1 MQSEFTIHQNQSDSS
16 KSSFV
21 ELKVQNNF
29 VTLEPLFTNQVIS
42 TNQTH
47 LGKPVPFYEKHQN
60 STAGYFITYLFV
72 LFAWAFYYQ
81 KHNKGLHSIIKSF
94 FSNSVFF
101 QELNDKSGAN
111 GIVSLGMF
119 LLGLVNISI
128 FTYQVLESISFSIY
142 LFEIQKSG
150 IVILLIGIALTI
162 GIFLKIALI
171 LCTGLIFSAGKTIQG
186 YLTLIIISVQILGI
200 SLFPMIIIYTFSDL
214 ITPQHAVQ
222 IGLIVS
228 AVIYIYRLMRSFIL
242 GLKQTNSQVF
252 HIILYICALEILPL
266 FVFGRIILQYNG

>member
-1 MQSEFTIHQNQSDSS
+1 
-16 KSSFV
+16 
-21 ELKVQNNF
+21 
-29 VTLEPLFTNQVIS
+29 
-42 TNQTH
+42 
-47 LGKPVPFYEKHQN
+47 
-60 STAGYFITYLFV
+60 
-72 LFAWAFYYQ
+72 
-81 KHNKGLHSIIKSF
+81 
-94 FSNSVFF
+94 
-101 QELNDKSGAN
+101 
-111 GIVSLGMF
+111 
-119 LLGLVNISI
+119 
-128 FTYQVLESISFSIY
+128 
-142 LFEIQKSG
+142 
-150 IVILLIGIALTI
+150 
-162 GIFLKIALI
+162 LI